1 MNQDIAKGKWTEIKG
16 EIQKTWGNLTGDDL
30 EKTKG
35 DMTAVAGL
43 LQQKYGM
50 AKDEASTKISGIY
63 GKFQEKKAD
72 LEGATAHAAEK
83 TKEEI
88 KSSTDKTTKGSH

>member
-1 MNQDIAKGKWTEIKG
+1 MNNDLLKGKWTEIKG

-35 DMTAVAGL
+35 DMTAVGGL

-50 AKDEASTKISGIY
+50 AKEDASAKLSSIYDRFQNKKDEVLKSVA
-63 GKFQEKKAD
+63 E
-72 LEGATAHAAEK
+72 TAEQ
-83 TKEEI
+83 TKESI
-88 KSSTDKTTKGSH
+88 RNKQ

>member
-1 MNQDIAKGKWTEIKG
+1 MNSDLLKGKWTEIKG

-35 DMTAVAGL
+35 DMTAIGGL

-50 AKDEASTKISGIY
+50 AKEEASTKLSSIY
-63 GKFQEKKAD
+63 GRFQETKNDA
-72 LEGATAHAAEK
+72 LRSAAQTAEQ
-83 TKEEI
+83 TKDSL
-88 KSSTDKTTKGSH
+88 KSSTRN

>member
-1 MNQDIAKGKWTEIKG
+1 MNSDLLKGKWTEIKG

-35 DMTAVAGL
+35 DMTAVGGL

-50 AKDEASTKISGIY
+50 AKEDASSKLSEIY
-63 GKFQEKKAD
+63 GRFQEKKD
-72 LEGATAHAAEK
+72 DVLRSAAETAEQ
-83 TKEEI
+83 TKESL
-88 KSSTDKTTKGSH
+88 KKH

>member
-1 MNQDIAKGKWTEIKG
+1 MNADTLKGKWTEIKG

-50 AKDEASTKISGIY
+50 AKDDASAKLSGIY
-63 GKFQEKKAD
+63 GRFEQKKD
-72 LEGATAHAAEK
+72 EMFDK
-83 TKEEI
+83 TKEELR
-88 KSSTDKTTKGSH
+88 KP